1 MADVRRFSLAYD
13 GEEDRLAC
21 DMADAAGATTRLWL
35 TQKLCRRLVVALT
48 EILEKRA
55 AAKTEPGQ
63 AGAIQS
69 FEQAAAMADFG
80 KVPGVTLLEGST
92 SGLVRAVH
100 ITPTD
105 GGLSLAFDFGEA
117 ETRKLGLSLPA
128 IRQTLALMHKL
139 HVAAAWPMD
148 FWPAWV
154 ADPAAPAEAAA
165 IN

>member
-1 MADVRRFSLAYD
+1 MADIRRFSLAYD
-13 GEEDRLAC
+13 GEEDRLAW
-21 DMADAAGATTRLWL
+21 DMLDATGATTRLWL
-35 TQKLCRRLVVALT
+35 TQKLCRRFATALV

-55 AAKTEPGQ
+55 AATSERGQ
-63 AGAIQS
+63 TGAIQS

-80 KVPGVTLLEGST
+80 KVPGVALQVGST

-105 GGLSLAFDFGEA
+105 GGLTLAFDFGEG
-117 ETRKLGLSLPA
+117 ETRKLGLSLAA

-139 HVAAAWPMD
+139 HGAAAWPMD
-148 FWPAWV
+148 VWPAWV
-154 ADPAAPAEAAA
+154 SDPAAPAEAAA